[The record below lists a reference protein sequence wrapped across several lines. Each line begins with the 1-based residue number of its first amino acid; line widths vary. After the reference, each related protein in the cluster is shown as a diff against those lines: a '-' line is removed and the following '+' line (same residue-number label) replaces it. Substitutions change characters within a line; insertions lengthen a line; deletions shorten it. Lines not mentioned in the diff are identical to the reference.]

1 MLGQI
6 ITTQPP
12 KRDVYQRARLF
23 DPASFT
29 HHAKANLNLL
39 QAILDRYS
47 DPGDLVVDPMGGTG
61 SIYIGLLTGRRVLA
75 GDIEAQWARLLQD
88 NKSQLATRSLIALST
103 SGLAC
108 RWDAAKLPLA
118 AGQADICIT
127 SPPYFDT
134 FSDWDISSQS
144 LVEDAKLNDHGIS
157 YGLHPQQIANIHV
170 YESYLRAMLAVYL
183 EVNRVLRPGG
193 KLVLIV
199 KDCIRGG
206 RRVPI
211 VEDNL
216 SVASAAGFRL
226 LDRFDVPTRGTRFR
240 NVQRMKMGQIG
251 PEAEPILVMEKC
263 PGHQTKQRLAL
274 IELPR
279 SGDGPG
285 WTIAHK
291 AIEHGRRRG
300 FEVWV
305 RSWDENEFHNL
316 VRIPGRNGV
325 SSGDRCQIKARR
337 RKDLAFEM
345 VRQLQVKADL
355 GAGDEIAFYGSERF
369 GQYICRRLETLGFS
383 VVNVLKGLNNG
394 QRLRWLTEEQQR
406 IQKATNG
413 GDVCS
418 KTQSR
423 L

>member
-47 DPGDLVVDPMGGTG
+47 DPGDLVVDPMGGAG

-88 NKSQLATRSLIALST
+88 NKSQLATSSLIAHSS

-127 SPPYFDT
+127 SPPYFDV
-134 FSDWDISSQS
+134 FSDWDTSSNH
-144 LVEDAKLNDHGIS
+144 LVEDAKLNEHGIS
-157 YGLHPQQIANIHV
+157 YGLHPAQIANIHV

-193 KLVLIV
+193 KLGLIV

-216 SVASAAGFRL
+216 SVAAAAGFRL
-226 LDRFDVPTRGTRFR
+226 LERFDIPTRGTHFR
-240 NVQRMKMGQIG
+240 NVQRMKSGQLG
-251 PEAEPILVMEKC
+251 PAFEPILVMEKC
-263 PGHQTKQRLAL
+263 PGHQVKQRLAL

-285 WTIAHK
+285 WTISHK
-291 AIEHGRRRG
+291 AIDHARRRG
-300 FEVWV
+300 FEIWT
-305 RSWDENEFHNL
+305 REIDENEFYHL
-316 VRIPGRNGV
+316 VDSLTPAPSPNGRGEAK
-325 SSGDRCQIKARR
+325 KARI
-337 RKDLAFEM
+337 RKDIAFSM
-345 VRQLQVKADL
+345 VRQLQAKADL
-355 GAGDEIAFYGSERF
+355 RSGDLIWFYGSERF
-369 GQYICRRLETLGFS
+369 GKYICQRLETLGCS
-383 VVNVLKGLNNG
+383 VVKPLEGLNNG
-394 QRLRWLTEEQQR
+394 QRLRWLTEQLR
-406 IQKATNG
+406 
-413 GDVCS
+413 
-418 KTQSR
+418 R
-423 L
+423 